1 MRLIKLRIGQL
12 LAVVVLLLFIFMLM
26 REATPVDI
34 PLSEVEDALNE
45 QGSLDNMLESDDM
58 RFKRSYG
65 LNAEDYEEI
74 LYYEPITNMDVEELL
89 IVHVSDSSQ
98 ISDVKGAME
107 DRIEVQRTNFDGY
120 GVDQL
125 EVIDNAV
132 VYSND
137 MYVCLIISNDS
148 ASMLNLIKSM
158 VEE

>member
-12 LAVVVLLLFIFMLM
+12 LAVAVLLLFIFVLM

-34 PLSEVEDALNE
+34 PLSSVESALNE
-45 QGSLDNMLESDDM
+45 QGSLDNMLVSDDM

-65 LNAEDYEEI
+65 LNAEDYQEI
-74 LYYEPITNMDVEELL
+74 LYYEPTTNMDVEELL
-89 IVHVSDSSQ
+89 IVHVSDTSQ
-98 ISDVKGAME
+98 VSDVEAAME
-107 DRIEVQRTNFDGY
+107 ERIEVQRENFDGY

-125 EVIDNAV
+125 EVIDKAL

-148 ASMLNLIKSM
+148 SVILDLIKSM